1 MTAMLMHAVYRP
13 IMRSRLVELSY
24 TK

>member
-1 MTAMLMHAVYRP
+1 MTALLMHAVYRP